1 MNDVREP
8 FEPGPGGPD
17 GDMESDGLMDGPG
30 LCLSGG
36 GSRAMLFHAG
46 ALIRLNE
53 LGLLARLG
61 RVSSVS
67 GGSITA
73 GVLATRW
80 SQLHFDPTTGVAPD
94 FSRIV
99 VDPIRRFAGRNVDV
113 MIGIKGTLLPGGNP
127 ASRLADVL
135 DEALYDGKTLED
147 LPGSADRHDQPGTPR
162 FVFNATN
169 VQAGSL
175 WRFSKSYTRDWRVG
189 KVVDGR
195 TFPVAMAVAASS
207 AFPPF
212 FSPLRLDLRP
222 DDFVADTSDPGLGDP
237 RPFQQGVLLAD
248 GGVYDNLGL
257 EPVIKRCRVVL
268 VADGGGKLDDDAT
281 PATDWARQTLRVMKL
296 IDNGVRN
303 LRKRQVIDVAES
315 PGRDGAYWGIRSAVA
330 ESPARGHLDCD
341 PDATRRLAE
350 LPTRLAKVDRDRQNA
365 LLNWGYAMSDA
376 AVRCWYADVADADPP
391 TGFPFPGGVG

>member
-1 MNDVREP
+1 MSDIREP
-8 FEPGPGGPD
+8 FEPGREGAD
-17 GDMESDGLMDGPG
+17 GDMQSEGLIDGPG

-53 LGLLARLG
+53 LGLLARLV

-80 SQLHFDPTTGVAPD
+80 SQLQFDPATGIAPD
-94 FSRIV
+94 FSTIV
-99 VDPIRRFAGRNVDV
+99 VDPIRRFAGKNVDV

-127 ASRLADVL
+127 AKRLADVL
-135 DEALYDGKTLED
+135 DGALYEGRTLDD
-147 LPGSADRHDQPGTPR
+147 LPGTPDRHDQPGAPR

-169 VQAGSL
+169 LQAGSL

-189 KVVDGR
+189 LVKEGK
-195 TFPVAMAVAASS
+195 TFPVATAVAASS

-212 FSPLRLDLRP
+212 FSPLRLDLQP
-222 DDFVADTSDPGLGDP
+222 DDFVPGSGDPKLGDAS
-237 RPFQQGVLLAD
+237 PFQRGILLAD

-268 VADGGGKLDDDAT
+268 VADGGGKLDADPT

-303 LRKRQVIDVAES
+303 LRKREVIDVAES

-330 ESPARGHLDCD
+330 ESPAPGHLECD
-341 PDATRRLAE
+341 PNATLRLAE

-376 AVRCWYADVADADPP
+376 AVRCWYDDFADADPP
-391 TGFPFPGGVG
+391 TGFPYPGGVG